1 MITDE
6 ILANQISIGLQ
17 GETIEYLNKL
27 PDAVKLYILD
37 LAFKY
42 YSRRMNI
49 DFKFQTSSFTP
60 VTVQAEPNEFLG
72 NNRTSQDLGK
82 NDRYPGLQTQFDG
95 FNANDP
101 SVSPLGRLAQGSQL
115 GRELYDYNDYTQA
128 ESATQQLYGTSIN
141 YEHVLPQTQAEPLI
155 GPDAMPYP
163 NYFDG
168 RPDNFEF
175 SASDGFTAGIPAD
188 PSEY

>member
-17 GETIEYLNKL
+17 GETIEYLNAL
-27 PDAVKLYILD
+27 PDAIKLYILD
-37 LAFKY
+37 LAYKY

-49 DFKFQTSSFTP
+49 DFKFQNTTFTP
-60 VTVQAEPNEFLG
+60 VTTQAEPNEFLG

-82 NDRYPGLQTQFDG
+82 NDRLPGLEREFDG
-95 FNANDP
+95 FNPNNPAI
-101 SVSPLGRLAQGSQL
+101 SPLGRIAQGTQL
-115 GRELYDYNDYTQA
+115 ERELYDYNNYTQA

-141 YEHVLPQTQAEPLI
+141 YENEIPQQQDYPPV
-155 GPDAMPYP
+155 GPDTMPYP
-163 NYFDG
+163 SFFDG

-175 SASDGFTAGIPAD
+175 SGYQGFYSTPGVDPA
-188 PSEY
+188 EY